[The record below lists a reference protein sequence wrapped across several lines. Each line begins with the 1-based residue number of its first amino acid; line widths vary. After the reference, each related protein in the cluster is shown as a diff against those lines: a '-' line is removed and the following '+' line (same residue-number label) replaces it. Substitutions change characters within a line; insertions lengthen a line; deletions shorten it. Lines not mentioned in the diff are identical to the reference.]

1 MDLAVFVVFALLAL
15 ASALVVVTNRNPVYA
30 TMALVVT
37 LFSTAVLFVMLGAP
51 FLAALQILLYTGAIL
66 VLFLFVLMLLNVG
79 KERPDGGRTRGQFW
93 GALGVGALFLGGLA
107 SALWAAAGPTRPAA
121 AAPISPP
128 SLKQISAVL
137 FSTYMLPF
145 QIIGVLLLVAVI
157 AATIIARRPSPGP
170 AAQPEEE

>member
-66 VLFLFVLMLLNVG
+66 VLFLFVVMLLNLTQEAEG
-79 KERPDGGRTRGQFW
+79 QDERPIQRILGLVAVVAIGGLLLGVTLKA
-93 GALGVGALFLGGLA
+93 GAPPVPPAGGPIGVATDEIPILGRLLFSDYLLAFEALSILLLLAAVGALIL
-107 SALWAAAGPTRPAA
+107 S
-121 AAPISPP
+121 
-128 SLKQISAVL
+128 K
-137 FSTYMLPF
+137 
-145 QIIGVLLLVAVI
+145 
-157 AATIIARRPSPGP
+157 RRFD
-170 AAQPEEE
+170 